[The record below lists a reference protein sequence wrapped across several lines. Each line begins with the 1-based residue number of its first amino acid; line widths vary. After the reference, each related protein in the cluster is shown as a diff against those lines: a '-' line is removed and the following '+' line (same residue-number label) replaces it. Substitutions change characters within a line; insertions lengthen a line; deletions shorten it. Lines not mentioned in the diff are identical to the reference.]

1 MKYML
6 QRSAIALA
14 CAFCIVSN
22 ANAALPDLVI
32 TSITSTSASLD
43 IIYGIP
49 VGGKV
54 DAKVIVKNQGTAP
67 SPAGKVGFYFSGNV
81 TISASDADSGAKCDI
96 PPLDAG
102 ASTTCS
108 GNIPIPNLQNGEYYL
123 GGLIDYDNVIV
134 ESNKNNNTK
143 ATSNTITI
151 KNYTDYQCFFDWAEN
166 TAAPSLLNKSLITNV
181 LGDISYRGPYSSGVF
196 IGVMRL
202 PSCSSS
208 PCDLSVVG
216 VGGIFGSNVTPL
228 GGFSSLLSA
237 ARSQNCGGD
246 KLVTFP

>member
-134 ESNKNNNTK
+134 RVIK
-143 ATSNTITI
+143 ITTQRLLLI
-151 KNYTDYQCFFDWAEN
+151 LLQLRITRIINVFLTGQKIPLHQV
-166 TAAPSLLNKSLITNV
+166 SLTN
-181 LGDISYRGPYSSGVF
+181 L
-196 IGVMRL
+196 
-202 PSCSSS
+202 
-208 PCDLSVVG
+208 
-216 VGGIFGSNVTPL
+216 
-228 GGFSSLLSA
+228 
-237 ARSQNCGGD
+237 
-246 KLVTFP
+246 